1 MYMYV
6 VDVQASIRRTCFI
19 DMSAKKYVG
28 LLEREG
34 GLDVLRHIVN
44 LHGSHTMLYS
54 TAKAVID
61 RSATLV

>member
-1 MYMYV
+1 MYIYV
-6 VDVQASIRRTCFI
+6 V

>member
-1 MYMYV
+1 MSV
-6 VDVQASIRRTCFI
+6 V

-34 GLDVLRHIVN
+34 GLDVLRHIIN
-44 LHGSHTMLYS
+44 QHGSHTMLYS

-61 RSATLV
+61 RSVILV